1 MNDVVRKL
9 DARALVTGII
19 LIGLGVVFLLGNF
32 HDVIRDFWPM
42 IIVLVGVGQLFDR
55 RSLGSGV
62 GLILI
67 GTWLQLVRLHVF
79 DLTFQN
85 SWPLLLI
92 GIGAVIALRALF
104 DVRKEGHREP

>member
-9 DARALVTGII
+9 DARALATGII
-19 LIGLGVVFLLGNF
+19 LIGLGVLFLLGNF
-32 HDVIRDFWPM
+32 HDVIREFWPM
-42 IIVLVGVGQLFDR
+42 IIIIVGIGQLFER
-55 RSLGSGV
+55 RSAGSGV

-79 DLTFQN
+79 ALTFQN

-92 GIGAVIALRALF
+92 GIGAIIALRALF
-104 DVRKEGHREP
+104 DVRKEGRREP